1 MQIKPMKSQRKFSK
15 IETENTQYL
24 IDIEKSVEITKTLT
38 EWRNQIK

>member
-1 MQIKPMKSQRKFSK
+1 MPNLVK

-24 IDIEKSVEITKTLT
+24 INIEKSVEIAKTLT